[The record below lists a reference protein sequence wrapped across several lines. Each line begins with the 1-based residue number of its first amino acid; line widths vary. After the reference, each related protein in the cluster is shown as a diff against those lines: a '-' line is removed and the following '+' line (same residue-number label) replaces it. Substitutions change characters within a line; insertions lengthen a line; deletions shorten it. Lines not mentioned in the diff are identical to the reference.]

1 MKLTS
6 LLAGVGIALT
16 SVVMAQQPPPRRT
29 GALAPGGTGLIAGR
43 VVDPT
48 SGGGVRDALVWLMID
63 GVMWPESP
71 RVMTDAEG
79 RFVFVNVPAGKY
91 SFQAQ
96 KTGYLRGL
104 YGARSPMDQGRDLD
118 LTDGQLA
125 TDLTLPIWKYAAL
138 GGAVTDEA
146 GEPVVGV
153 SVRAFR
159 KLVTFGEIRYTPSF
173 RGTVGMTDDR
183 GMYRLSGLDPGEYI
197 VAIPSTMAT
206 FPAEVMPSLTSGGD
220 IQSDAFRAISELSPI
235 GSPRNQ
241 QVGESVIMTG
251 NSAIIPPAPQDDVVA
266 VYRTTLF
273 PAATKLGDATSFTMR
288 PGEERSGVDITM
300 RPVRTARVSG
310 RIVSPE
316 GPVGPTAVR
325 LMPAGDAPLSVGTG
339 FDVATALS
347 DPAGRFTLLGVPEG
361 QYVAWVE
368 KRLPAPAGEG
378 PEQRPLLFA
387 SETITVGSAGTPD
400 LALTLRRAPRIT
412 VRLDSREVG
421 AKPQMFEIWVEAV
434 GPGGRAMFVPDQ
446 RGTAGAPMVPARYL
460 ITAYGANENQCMA
473 LTSDGRDV
481 SDEPLVLQDDDV
493 EVTIACGAPST
504 RLSGIVRDDRGSP
517 DGDAMAVVFPADRR
531 FWTGAGLRARRKAS
545 AVTSSSG
552 AFALTNLPP
561 GDYLVAALPVGG
573 SDFWQ
578 DPQVL
583 DKLTSVATRVSLLA
597 GETRAVDVRT
607 VRIR

>member
-1 MKLTS
+1 MKATLGA
-6 LLAGVGIALT
+6 LLIAVTTIAL
-16 SVVMAQQPPPRRT
+16 AQQPPPRRT

-43 VVDPT
+43 VVDPV
-48 SGGGVRDALVWLMID
+48 SGAAVRDALVWLMID
-63 GVMWPESP
+63 GVMQPESP

-96 KTGYLRGL
+96 KTGHRTGR
-104 YGARSPMDQGRDLD
+104 YGAKSVMDDGRDLD
-118 LTDGQLA
+118 LTDGQLV
-125 TDLTLPIWKYAAL
+125 TDLVIPIWKHATI
-138 GGAVTDEA
+138 GGTVTDEA

-159 KLVTFGEIRYTPSF
+159 KIVTFGEIRYTPSF
-173 RGTVGMTDDR
+173 TGTVGMTDDR
-183 GMYRLSGLDPGEYI
+183 GMYRLSGLVPGEYI

-206 FPAEVMPSLTSGGD
+206 FPAEVMPSLLSGGD
-220 IQSDAFRAISELSPI
+220 IQSDAFRAISELSPA

-241 QVGESVIMTG
+241 QVGESVIMSG

-273 PAATKLGDATSFTMR
+273 PAATRLGDATSFTMR
-288 PGEERSGVDITM
+288 AGEERSGVDITM

-316 GPVGPTAVR
+316 SPLGPTAVR
-325 LMPAGDAPLSVGTG
+325 LIPAGDALLSVGGG

-347 DPAGRFTLLGVPEG
+347 DTAGRFTLLGVPEG

-368 KRLPAPAGEG
+368 KRLPAAAGEG
-378 PEQRPLLFA
+378 SEQRPLLFA
-387 SETITVGSAGTPD
+387 SETITVGSAGIAE

-412 VRLDSREVG
+412 VRLDSRDVG

-434 GPGGRAMFVPDQ
+434 GVGGRAMFVPNQ
-446 RGTAGAPMVPARYL
+446 KGTAGAPMVPARYL
-460 ITAYGANENQCMA
+460 VTTVAGNGNPCMA
-473 LTSDGRDV
+473 MTSDGRDV

-493 EVTIACGAPST
+493 EVTIACGAPPT
-504 RLSGIVRDDRGSP
+504 RLAGTVRDDRGSP
-517 DGDAMAVVFPADRR
+517 DGEAMAVVFPADRR
-531 FWTGAGLRARRKAS
+531 FWAGAGLRARRKAS
-545 AVTSSSG
+545 AFTSASG
-552 AFALTNLPP
+552 VFSMANLPP
-561 GDYLVAALPVGG
+561 GDYLVAALPTGG
-573 SDFWQ
+573 ADFWQ

-583 DKLTSVATRVSLLA
+583 DKLTSVATRVSLSA
-597 GETRAVDVRT
+597 GETRTVDVRT
-607 VRIR
+607 VKIK

>member
-1 MKLTS
+1 MRLS
-6 LLAGVGIALT
+6 PLLGAIAIAIT
-16 SVVMAQQPPPRRT
+16 TTAIAQQPQPRRT

-43 VVDPT
+43 VTDPV
-48 SGGGVRDALVWLMID
+48 SGRAVPDALVWLLID
-63 GVMWPESP
+63 GAMWPESP

-91 SFQAQ
+91 AFQAQ
-96 KTGYLRGL
+96 KTGYLPGR
-104 YGARSPMDQGRDLD
+104 YGAKSVMDEGRDLD
-118 LTDGQLA
+118 LTDGHLV
-125 TDLTLPIWKYAAL
+125 TDLTLPIWKYAAI
-138 GGAVTDEA
+138 GGTVTDEA

-159 KLVTFGEIRYTPSF
+159 KLVTFGEVQYTPSF

-183 GMYRLSGLDPGEYI
+183 GTYRLAGLVPGEYI
-197 VAIPSTMAT
+197 VAIPSTLAT
-206 FPAEVMPSLTSGGD
+206 FPTEVMPSLLSGSE
-220 IQSDAFRAISELSPI
+220 IQSDAFRVISELSPI

-266 VYRTTLF
+266 AYRTTLF
-273 PAATKLGDATSFTMR
+273 PAATKLADATSFTMR
-288 PGEERSGVDITM
+288 AGEERSGVDITM
-300 RPVRTARVSG
+300 RPVRTARISG
-310 RIVSPE
+310 RVVSPE

-325 LMPAGDAPLSVGTG
+325 LIPAGDALLSVGTG

-347 DPAGRFTLLGVPEG
+347 DSAGRFTLLGVPEG
-361 QYVAWVE
+361 SYVAWVE
-368 KRLPAPAGEG
+368 KRLPAAAGEG

-387 SETITVGSAGTPD
+387 SETITVGSAGTAE
-400 LALTLRRAPRIT
+400 LALTLRRAPRIA
-412 VRLDSREVG
+412 VRLDSRDVG

-460 ITAYGANENQCMA
+460 ITTYAGNGNQCMA
-473 LTSDGRDV
+473 ITSDGRDV

-493 EVTIACGAPST
+493 EVTISCSAPAT
-504 RLSGIVRDDRGSP
+504 RLSGTVRDERGSL
-517 DGDAMAVVFPADRR
+517 DGDAVAVVFPADRR
-531 FWTGAGLRARRKAS
+531 FWTGAGLRARRKAAAFTS
-545 AVTSSSG
+545 ASG
-552 AFALTNLPP
+552 SFEMVNLPP
-561 GDYLVAALPVGG
+561 GEYLVAALPVGT

-583 DKLTSVATRVSLLA
+583 DKLTPTATRVSLLA
-597 GETRAVDVRT
+597 GESRTVDIRT
-607 VRIR
+607 VRLR